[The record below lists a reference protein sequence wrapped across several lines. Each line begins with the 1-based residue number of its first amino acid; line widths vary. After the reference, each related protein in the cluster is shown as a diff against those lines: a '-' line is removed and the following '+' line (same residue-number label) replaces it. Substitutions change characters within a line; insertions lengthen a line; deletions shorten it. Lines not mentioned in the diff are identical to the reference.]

1 MDVAELLDIALA
13 GIDDRRVE
21 VATLEQAEISMEAV
35 SGVAQ
40 LLAELIEN
48 AVAFSDP
55 GDRVRIT
62 GLFTRDDYLI
72 TVSDHG
78 VGIPEPMIAAINRQL
93 EDPGTAAVGAPRM
106 GIQLVARLAG
116 RHGIGVRLVP
126 AVPGTTARV
135 TIPSRLVSSGEGEVS
150 MHSDGV
156 AHVDPGPGIFN
167 PLRPRP
173 GGPVSGRA
181 AVPAVGSP
189 SPDEPTLDLTR
200 YESRLRSLGHV
211 VAMTDSARADAEE
224 FLAHVFGPLLTK
236 PRGSERPTT
245 RADRGGNENG
255 PLRQAPRPDRGERIA
270 TTTALRVRVPGENF
284 ENISDEPS
292 VAAAEAAIDI
302 RSALTR
308 YQQGRRS
315 AEEEGT

>member
-21 VATLEQAEISMEAV
+21 VATLEHAEISMEAV
-35 SGVAQ
+35 SGLAQ

-55 GDRVRIT
+55 GDRVRVA

-78 VGIPEPMIAAINRQL
+78 VGIPEQMIAAINRQL
-93 EDPGTAAVGAPRM
+93 EDPVTTPAEGASRM
-106 GIQLVARLAG
+106 GIQLVARLAD

-135 TIPSRLVSSGEGEVS
+135 TIPSRLVSRNVGEAAITPE
-150 MHSDGV
+150 GV
-156 AHVDPGPGIFN
+156 PSVESGPGIFN
-167 PLRPRP
+167 PLRSRP
-173 GGPVSGRA
+173 GDPASGPFAVSA
-181 AVPAVGSP
+181 ASSP
-189 SPDEPTLDLTR
+189 PSQEPTSR

-211 VAMTDSARADAEE
+211 VAMTDTARADAEE
-224 FLAHVFGPLLTK
+224 FLAQVFGPLLTK

-245 RADRGGNENG
+245 RADKGGNENG
-255 PLRQAPRPDRGERIA
+255 PLRQAPRPDRGERLA
-270 TTTALRVRVPGENF
+270 STTTLRVRVPGENF
-284 ENISDEPS
+284 EVTDDEPS
-292 VAAAEAAIDI
+292 IVAAEAAIDI

-308 YQQGRRS
+308 YQEGRFS
-315 AEEEGT
+315 AEEGDA